1 MLKLVN
7 EQKLYADALNY
18 FKNDS
23 NIFKVKILFLIVCKK
38 VKVFFYKKKKEI
50 SKNFADYLAN
60 KKYYQEAGL
69 ILLRAKLYKEALE
82 VFDKSNDW
90 RMYLS
95 VSSQLGLK
103 QSEINQMT
111 NKLASNL
118 KDNNKHL
125 EAAIVYEQYLNVEN
139 LFLILNHKLNFIF
152 R

>member
-1 MLKLVN
+1 
-7 EQKLYADALNY
+7 
-18 FKNDS
+18 
-23 NIFKVKILFLIVCKK
+23 
-38 VKVFFYKKKKEI
+38 
-50 SKNFADYLAN
+50 
-60 KKYYQEAGL
+60 
-69 ILLRAKLYKEALE
+69 LRAKLYKEALE

-103 QSEINQMT
+103 QNEINQMT

>member
-1 MLKLVN
+1 LTSIVKCDESHHDEMLKLVN

-23 NIFKVKILFLIVCKK
+23 NIFKVNPLFLIVCKK
-38 VKVFFYKKKKEI
+38 INFFFIKKKEI

-69 ILLRAKLYKEALE
+69 ILLRAKLHKEALE

-103 QSEINQMT
+103 QNEINQMT
-111 NKLASNL
+111 NKLASSL
-118 KDNNKHL
+118 KDNNKHS
-125 EAAIVYEQYLNVEN
+125 EAAIVYEQYLNV
-139 LFLILNHKLNFIF
+139 
-152 R
+152 

>member
-1 MLKLVN
+1 
-7 EQKLYADALNY
+7 
-18 FKNDS
+18 
-23 NIFKVKILFLIVCKK
+23 
-38 VKVFFYKKKKEI
+38 
-50 SKNFADYLAN
+50 
-60 KKYYQEAGL
+60 
-69 ILLRAKLYKEALE
+69 LRAKLYKEALE

>member
-1 MLKLVN
+1 
-7 EQKLYADALNY
+7 
-18 FKNDS
+18 
-23 NIFKVKILFLIVCKK
+23 
-38 VKVFFYKKKKEI
+38 
-50 SKNFADYLAN
+50 
-60 KKYYQEAGL
+60 
-69 ILLRAKLYKEALE
+69 
-82 VFDKSNDW
+82 
-90 RMYLS
+90 MYLS

-103 QSEINQMT
+103 QNEINQMT